1 MLCKSRGL
9 LGVMR
14 VCKRRDQCLGIKA
27 KRRLLSTNPGR
38 AQSRRLLCENQA
50 AAKSSTG
57 LHHDPEKMSSIVR
70 TATVMGIPFFKSHSV
85 GIFTGGGEF
94 EVL

>member
-1 MLCKSRGL
+1 MLCKSRGS

-57 LHHDPEKMSSIVR
+57 LHHDPEKMGSIVR